1 MSKIL
6 IVEDDPL
13 MSRLYKNIFTLG
25 KNFEVEMATDGEEA
39 LTKVAA
45 SHPSII
51 LLDVMMPKM
60 NGLQVLEQLKND
72 PATRD
77 IPVVML
83 SNLAGDD
90 QAADTALA
98 KGAAKYIVKSA
109 HEPNEIADIVE
120 NLMPKNTDAEQQVH

>member
-1 MSKIL
+1 
-6 IVEDDPL
+6 
-13 MSRLYKNIFTLG
+13 
-25 KNFEVEMATDGEEA
+25 MATDGEEA